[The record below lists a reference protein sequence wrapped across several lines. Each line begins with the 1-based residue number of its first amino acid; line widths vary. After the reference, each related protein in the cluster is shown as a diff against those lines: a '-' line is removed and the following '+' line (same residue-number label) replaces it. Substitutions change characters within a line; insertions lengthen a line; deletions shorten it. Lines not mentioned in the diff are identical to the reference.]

1 MKKIVILDL
10 SKDIDLLVKDSEVF
24 QLSSGITK
32 LERCKIVRKK
42 FYSEKNFQIF
52 TKEINNL
59 FINFYKNL
67 KVGKSN
73 QSYLCLEIFN
83 QRNDKTQ
90 IYNKIYYL
98 NQVLKYIKFRDFQ
111 RIEIVTDDNT
121 FLNSYKSIKS
131 KRIPIPIQSLL

>member
-24 QLSSGITK
+24 QLSSGIAK

-42 FYSEKNFQIF
+42 FYSDKNFKIF
-52 TKEINNL
+52 TKEINDL
-59 FINFYKNL
+59 FFNFYKNL

-90 IYNKIYYL
+90 IYNKIYYH
-98 NQVLKYIKFRDFQ
+98 
-111 RIEIVTDDNT
+111 
-121 FLNSYKSIKS
+121 
-131 KRIPIPIQSLL
+131 SLL